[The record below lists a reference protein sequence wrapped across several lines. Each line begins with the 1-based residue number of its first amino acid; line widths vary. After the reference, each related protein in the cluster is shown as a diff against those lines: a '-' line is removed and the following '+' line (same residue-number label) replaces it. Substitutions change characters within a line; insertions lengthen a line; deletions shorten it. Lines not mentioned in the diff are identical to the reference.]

1 MHLQFSTLTEKINQE
16 THLWSFLDIYPKKD
30 LVLFDSFGFVGFKQF
45 VIDNDSTIIDKMLFS
60 LKKTNNHISLVSLN
74 FSIKAYKKMKEKNS
88 RENLTDT
95 AKDFFHMIFQFAKL
109 KVKKKTQKLLFQKI
123 NFKNLQQTHVEY
135 FNITSIKTYLTH

>member
-1 MHLQFSTLTEKINQE
+1 
-16 THLWSFLDIYPKKD
+16 
-30 LVLFDSFGFVGFKQF
+30 
-45 VIDNDSTIIDKMLFS
+45 
-60 LKKTNNHISLVSLN
+60 
-74 FSIKAYKKMKEKNS
+74 MKEKNS

-135 FNITSIKTYLTH
+135 FNITSIKTYLTHQAIVKLSTMNFYQKNNTNIIKQNFFKKKKKNED